1 MAALGSDK
9 CKSKEKPQ
17 LVCGL
22 MSGTSCDAVDAAL
35 LWTDGCDYVRLGP
48 TAEIA
53 IPKTLR
59 QKIRTLQTWADTA
72 YRSNVI
78 AQRTAVY
85 VSSLQ
90 YQQSNVDLIHRHP
103 LAVAIETELTALH
116 VQVVQLALSKLTS
129 EDAKTPLT
137 LVGYHGNTICHFP
150 PSRQLKKIHQK
161 IGSPFTWQLG
171 DGQSLSNQLQV
182 PVVFRFRDNDIKYGG
197 GEGAPLAPAYH
208 RSLCLSHFKTK
219 NNRKKSNKKEKEMK
233 NNAATVQEI
242 AVLNIGGVSNVT
254 ICSSTMTSQ
263 DTRGLLAFDIGPGNA
278 LLDDF
283 MMKRTGN
290 PIDYFGNVAKTG
302 QPDLEFIHAVMHKTN
317 SPLFDFLQLPAPR
330 SCDRDQFEQITNLK
344 RKKESKQTWL
354 DEMSIENGAATLT
367 LLTAQCI
374 QNALSRVPEWT
385 RLWSQPLSSV
395 PSILVV
401 AGGGRLNN
409 TLLKWISKEVGK
421 EVEVVTADEVGW
433 RGDSVEAE
441 AFAYLAMRSV
451 LGLALSWPG
460 TTGTRVAVTGGVLVR
475 PVVRVVEEKIPTKFD
490 DMLPFV
496 GIGVLLLGGIA
507 LYISRK
513 GK

>member
-1 MAALGSDK
+1 M
-9 CKSKEKPQ
+9 
-17 LVCGL
+17 
-22 MSGTSCDAVDAAL
+22 
-35 LWTDGCDYVRLGP
+35 
-48 TAEIA
+48 
-53 IPKTLR
+53 
-59 QKIRTLQTWADTA
+59 
-72 YRSNVI
+72 
-78 AQRTAVY
+78 
-85 VSSLQ
+85 
-90 YQQSNVDLIHRHP
+90 
-103 LAVAIETELTALH
+103 
-116 VQVVQLALSKLTS
+116 
-129 EDAKTPLT
+129 
-137 LVGYHGNTICHFP
+137 
-150 PSRQLKKIHQK
+150 
-161 IGSPFTWQLG
+161 
-171 DGQSLSNQLQV
+171 
-182 PVVFRFRDNDIKYGG
+182 
-197 GEGAPLAPAYH
+197 
-208 RSLCLSHFKTK
+208 
-219 NNRKKSNKKEKEMK
+219 

-242 AVLNIGGVSNVT
+242 AVLNVGGVSNVT

-330 SCDRDQFEQITNLK
+330 SCDRDQFERITNLK

-354 DEMSIENGAATLT
+354 DEMSKKNGAATLT